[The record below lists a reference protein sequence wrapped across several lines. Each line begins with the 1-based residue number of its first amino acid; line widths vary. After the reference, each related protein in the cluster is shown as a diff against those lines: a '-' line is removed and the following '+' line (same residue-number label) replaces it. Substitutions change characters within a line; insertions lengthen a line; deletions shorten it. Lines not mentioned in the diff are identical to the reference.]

1 MAKVTIEAER
11 FTWETPMSNRVTDV
25 AVALRESME
34 GLGWAFERERGEHIY
49 TRFAV
54 ILPMIKV
61 AYVFRFR
68 VTRPLPG
75 VVVDTWEMRAT
86 HRGDI
91 SYLAVKDYRDEDLPA
106 VRGLLGEL
114 VERLPRRPWDFPIG
128 QRLEAGL
135 VIPEW
140 SDSRRRWHQM
150 GFDTGARTPKG
161 WVPKGSLG
169 ERVREERG
177 EGGGKDAAGGG
188 DADGDRDVNADGDGE
203 GDEMDVLPPDDQ
215 GPEA

>member
-1 MAKVTIEAER
+1 MRIEAER
-11 FTWETPMSNRVTDV
+11 FAWETPMSNRVTDV

-34 GLGWAFERERGEHIY
+34 ALGWAFERERGEHIY

-54 ILPMIKV
+54 VLPMIKV

-68 VTRPLPG
+68 VARPLAG
-75 VVVDTWEMRAT
+75 VSVDTWEMRAT

-106 VRGLLGEL
+106 VRALLVEL
-114 VERLPRRPWDFPIG
+114 VERLPRRPWEFPLG

-150 GFDTGARTPKG
+150 GFDTGERTPKD

-169 ERVREERG
+169 ERMREERG
-177 EGGGKDAAGGG
+177 EGAGEGEDGGGGG
-188 DADGDRDVNADGDGE
+188 DGGA
-203 GDEMDVLPPDDQ
+203 DEMEVHPP
-215 GPEA
+215 

>member
-1 MAKVTIEAER
+1 VPRVTIEAER

-68 VTRPLPG
+68 VSRPLPG

-91 SYLAVKDYRDEDLPA
+91 SYLAVKDHRDEDIPA
-106 VRGLLGEL
+106 VRELLREL
-114 VERLPRRPWDFPIG
+114 VERLPRRPWDFPLG

-140 SDSRRRWHQM
+140 SESRKRWRQM
-150 GFDTGARTPKG
+150 GFDTGARTPKV
-161 WVPKGSLG
+161 WVPKGTLG
-169 ERVREERG
+169 ERVREGR
-177 EGGGKDAAGGG
+177 AGGG
-188 DADGDRDVNADGDGE
+188 DGGGTAGGEDRD
-203 GDEMDVLPPDDQ
+203 GDEMDVRPPDTQ
-215 GPEA
+215 GPGE

>member
-1 MAKVTIEAER
+1 MPKVTIEADR

-34 GLGWAFERERGEHIY
+34 GLGWAFERERGERIY

-68 VTRPLPG
+68 VSRPLPG

-91 SYLAVKDYRDEDLPA
+91 SYLAVKDHRDEDLPA
-106 VRGLLGEL
+106 VRALLREL
-114 VERLPRRPWDFPIG
+114 VDRLPRRPWDFPLG

-140 SDSRRRWHQM
+140 SESRKRWRQM
-150 GFDTGARTPKG
+150 GFDTGARTPKE
-161 WVPKGSLG
+161 WVPKGTLG
-169 ERVREERG
+169 ERVMEER
-177 EGGGKDAAGGG
+177 AGGG
-188 DADGDRDVNADGDGE
+188 DGVGAGGDDGDG
-203 GDEMDVLPPDDQ
+203 PPHETREPDK
-215 GPEA
+215 

>member
-25 AVALRESME
+25 AIVLRESME
-34 GLGWAFERERGEHIY
+34 ELGWAFERERGEHIY
-49 TRFAV
+49 TRFAIV
-54 ILPMIKV
+54 LPMIKV

-68 VTRPLPG
+68 VLKPLPG
-75 VVVDTWEMRAT
+75 IVVDTWEMRAT

-106 VRGLLGEL
+106 VRELLGEL
-114 VERLPRRPWDFPIG
+114 VERLPRRPWDFPLG

-150 GFDTGARTPKG
+150 GFDSGARTPKE
-161 WVPKGSLG
+161 WVPKGTLG
-169 ERVREERG
+169 ERVRQER
-177 EGGGKDAAGGG
+177 EGGGDKGSEG
-188 DADGDRDVNADGDGE
+188 DGDGE
-203 GDEMDVLPPDDQ
+203 GDEGDEVDVLPPEAQ
-215 GPEA
+215 GPGE

>member
-1 MAKVTIEAER
+1 VTIEAER

-34 GLGWAFERERGEHIY
+34 GLAWAFERERGEHIY

-68 VTRPLPG
+68 VSRPLPG

-91 SYLAVKDYRDEDLPA
+91 SYLAVKDHRDEDLPA
-106 VRGLLGEL
+106 VRELLREL
-114 VERLPRRPWDFPIG
+114 VERLPRWPWDFPLG

-140 SDSRRRWHQM
+140 SESRKRWRQM
-150 GFDTGARTPKG
+150 GFDSGARTPKE
-161 WVPKGSLG
+161 WVPKGTIG
-169 ERVREERG
+169 ERVREG
-177 EGGGKDAAGGG
+177 QAGSGDGQGVGG
-188 DADGDRDVNADGDGE
+188 DGVE
-203 GDEMDVLPPDDQ
+203 GSP
-215 GPEA
+215 PEARGPGE

>member
-1 MAKVTIEAER
+1 MPKVTIEAER
-11 FTWETPMSNRVTDV
+11 FTWETPMANRVTDV

-68 VTRPLPG
+68 VSRPLPG
-75 VVVDTWEMRAT
+75 IVVDTWEMRAT

-91 SYLAVKDYRDEDLPA
+91 SYLAVKDYRSEDLHA
-106 VRGLLGEL
+106 VRALLGEL
-114 VERLPRRPWDFPIG
+114 VERLPRRPWDFPLG

-150 GFDTGARTPKG
+150 GFDPGARTPKG

-169 ERVREERG
+169 KRVREERG
-177 EGGGKDAAGGG
+177 EDEGGGEAPEGDGDGGASGGG
-188 DADGDRDVNADGDGE
+188 D
-203 GDEMDVLPPDDQ
+203 EMEVLPPGDQ
-215 GPEA
+215 GPEE

>member
-25 AVALRESME
+25 AIALRESME
-34 GLGWAFERERGEHIY
+34 ELGWAFERERGEHIY
-49 TRFAV
+49 TRFAIV
-54 ILPMIKV
+54 LPMIKV

-68 VTRPLPG
+68 VLKPLPG
-75 VVVDTWEMRAT
+75 IVVDTWEMRAT

-106 VRGLLGEL
+106 VRELLGEL
-114 VERLPRRPWDFPIG
+114 VERLPRRPWDFPLG

-140 SDSRRRWHQM
+140 SDSRRRWRQM
-150 GFDTGARTPKG
+150 GFDSGARTPKE
-161 WVPKGSLG
+161 WVPKGTLG
-169 ERVREERG
+169 DRLREER
-177 EGGGKDAAGGG
+177 EGGGGGG
-188 DADGDRDVNADGDGE
+188 KGSEGARDGDGDGDGDVE
-203 GDEMDVLPPDDQ
+203 GDEMDVLPPETQ
-215 GPEA
+215 GPGE